1 MEAKLWNRS
10 MGPQPS
16 PQALLQ
22 TGVQML
28 QQGRVQEAWNT
39 FHEVLRRDPTS
50 APGHHMVGLLAL
62 QTGQLEAGVRS
73 LQRSIALD
81 PTDPAAYSNLANGLR
96 DLGRTDEALQ
106 AYGEA
111 LAMAPSFLNALN
123 NRAILFGRL
132 GRFDEALADCD
143 RALAQDGR
151 LAFLH
156 NQRAVA
162 LRNLGRHAEALDSCA
177 AALRLDPRY
186 ADAHLNRGNV
196 LAELGRDA
204 EAIADYEACLALNPA
219 RLEALYYSGVARLAL
234 GDYER
239 GWERYE
245 ARLRLRG
252 RHRVASDLEFT
263 QPAWR
268 GETSLQGRT
277 ILLHSEQGLG
287 DTLQFCR
294 YADLAKAAGASVI
307 LQVDAPLVR
316 LLSTLR
322 GVDGVLAKGASLP
335 RFDAHAPVM
344 SLPLAFG
351 TTLQTIPA
359 EIPYLRAEPEKI
371 AVWARRLGPRTR
383 PRVGLVWSGGVV
395 AGRAEFER
403 RNMPLRML
411 APLAAADVDF
421 VSLQKGEAAERELA
435 QAVAAGWNGP
445 AMVDPAA
452 DLHDFSDTAALIET
466 LDLVITVDT
475 STAHLAGALG
485 KPVWILNRFDSCWRW
500 LRQRTDSPW
509 YPTARLFRQRTFG
522 DWSGVAH
529 DVAEALQIFQ
539 A

>member
-1 MEAKLWNRS
+1 MTQD
-10 MGPQPS
+10 PQPS

-39 FHEVLRRDPTS
+39 FHEVLRRDPRS
-50 APGHHMVGLLAL
+50 AAGHHMVGLIAL
-62 QTGQLEAGVRS
+62 QSGQLEAGVQS

-106 AYGEA
+106 AYGKA
-111 LAMAPSFLNALN
+111 LAMARSFLDALS

-143 RALAQDGR
+143 RALAQDGQR
-151 LAFLH
+151 AFLH
-156 NQRAVA
+156 NQRAVV

-219 RLEALYYSGVARLAL
+219 RLEALYYSGVAHLAL
-234 GDYER
+234 GDYGR

-252 RHRVASDLEFT
+252 RLRVASDQEFT

-268 GETSLQGRT
+268 GESSLQGRT

-316 LLSTLR
+316 LLSTLK
-322 GVDGVLAKGASLP
+322 GADSVLAKGASPP
-335 RFDAHAPVM
+335 RFDVHAPIM

-351 TTLQTIPA
+351 TTEQTIPA

-395 AGRAEFER
+395 AGRAEFDR

-411 APLAAADVDF
+411 APLATTDVDF

-485 KPVWILNRFDSCWRW
+485 KPVWILNRFDNCWRW
-500 LRQRTDSPW
+500 LRRRTDSPW

-529 DVAEALQIFQ
+529 DVVEALETFQ

>member
-1 MEAKLWNRS
+1 MTQ
-10 MGPQPS
+10 GPQPS
-16 PQALLQ
+16 AQALLQ

-39 FHEVLRRDPTS
+39 FHEVLRRDPNS
-50 APGHHMVGLLAL
+50 AAGHHMVGLIAL
-62 QTGQLEAGVRS
+62 QAGQLEAGVQS
-73 LQRSIALD
+73 LERSIALD
-81 PTDPAAYSNLANGLR
+81 PTDPAAYGNLANGLR
-96 DLGRTDEALQ
+96 DLGRTDDALQ
-106 AYGEA
+106 AYGKA
-111 LAMAPSFLNALN
+111 LAIAPSFLNALT
-123 NRAILFGRL
+123 NRAILFARL

-143 RALAQDGR
+143 SALAQNGR

-156 NQRAVA
+156 NQRALF
-162 LRNLGRHAEALDSCA
+162 LRNLSRHAEALDSCA

-204 EAIADYEACLALNPA
+204 EAIADYDACLALNPA
-219 RLEALYYSGVARLAL
+219 RLEALYYSGVSYLAL

-252 RHRVASDLEFT
+252 RLSVASFEST
-263 QPAWR
+263 RPTWR

-294 YADLAKAAGASVI
+294 YADLAKQAGATVI
-307 LQVDAPLVR
+307 LKVDAPLVR
-316 LLSTLR
+316 LLSTLK
-322 GVDGVLAKGASLP
+322 GADHVLAAGASLP
-335 RFDAHAPVM
+335 SFDLHAPIM
-344 SLPLAFG
+344 SLPLAFR
-351 TTLQTIPA
+351 TTIHTIPA
-359 EIPYLRAEPEKI
+359 EVPYLRAEPEKV
-371 AVWARRLGPRTR
+371 ALWTRRLGPRTR

-395 AGRAEFER
+395 PGRAEFER
-403 RNMPLRML
+403 RNIPLRML
-411 APLAAADVDF
+411 APLAAADADF

-435 QAVAAGWNGP
+435 EALAAGWNGP
-445 AMVDPAA
+445 DMVNPAA

-509 YPTARLFRQRTFG
+509 YPTARLFRQRIFG
-522 DWSGVAH
+522 DWSEVVQE
-529 DVAEALQIFQ
+529 VAEALRAFH